1 VLEKINRENKY
12 AYIADMSGSLGTYFE
27 YSGHHFFNFQA
38 LNKGVLMKKKTKEE
52 VQEEF
57 RKAFVHC
64 MQRGKHLIVNLANT
78 IPNIPRDYDSK
89 VLPLT
94 ELLLVPE
101 KLNVDFLKIVKDSE
115 NTDVAGQAKGCYA
128 MHADFMVIFYTDAG
142 DPDFDDSMIQMALD
156 TIPLVNTMTKL
167 YVQEE

>member
-1 VLEKINRENKY
+1 
-12 AYIADMSGSLGTYFE
+12 
-27 YSGHHFFNFQA
+27 
-38 LNKGVLMKKKTKEE
+38 MKKKTKEE

-101 KLNVDFLKIVKDSE
+101 KLNEDYLKIVKDSE
-115 NTDVAGQAKGCYA
+115 NTDVAGQAKGCYK
-128 MHADFMVIFYTDAG
+128 MHDDFMVIFYTEAA

-167 YVQEE
+167 YVQEESKIPGYAEKKKKEEEAAAEELKK